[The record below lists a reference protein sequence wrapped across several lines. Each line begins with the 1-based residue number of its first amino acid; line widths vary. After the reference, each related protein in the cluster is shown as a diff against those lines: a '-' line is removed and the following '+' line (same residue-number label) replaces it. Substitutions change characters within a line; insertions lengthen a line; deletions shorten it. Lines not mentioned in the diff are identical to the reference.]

1 MIAYFIYFLVFCI
14 LSFVI
19 YIAGKALNR
28 GMESKKKIR
37 EQSENHIEKLNSSF
51 KKNKTNEKFLQELN
65 ELKKL
70 YDDGVLSEEEFKKGK
85 DKILR

>member
-1 MIAYFIYFLVFCI
+1 MVAYFIYFLVFCI

-28 GMESKKKIR
+28 GIDSKKKMR
-37 EQSENHIEKLNSSF
+37 EQSKNYKKKFNLSF
-51 KKNKTNEKFLQELN
+51 KNNKNDENFLKELN

-70 YDDGVLSEEEFKKGK
+70 YDNGTLSEEEFKKGK

>member
-1 MIAYFIYFLVFCI
+1 MITYIIYFLVFCI

-28 GMESKKKIR
+28 GIESKKKMR
-37 EQSENHIEKLNSSF
+37 DRSERYNKNINLSL
-51 KKNKTNEKFLQELN
+51 KNKIDDNFVTELN

-70 YDDGVLSEEEFKKGK
+70 YDEGVLSEEEFKKGK
-85 DKILR
+85 DKILN